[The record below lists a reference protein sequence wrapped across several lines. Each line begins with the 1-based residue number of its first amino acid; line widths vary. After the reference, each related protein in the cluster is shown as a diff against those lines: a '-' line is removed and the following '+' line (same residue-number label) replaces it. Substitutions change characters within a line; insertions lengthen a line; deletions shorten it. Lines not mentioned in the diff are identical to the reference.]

1 MICPLSVLRLVWG
14 LSRIIHYRIN
24 TAAVNVRKANIQIL
38 RVKGI
43 LAQSFFALWNM
54 HCTVFQRNDQTL
66 PKAQRPS
73 TLRQ

>member
-43 LAQSFFALWNM
+43 LAQSFFALYGI
-54 HCTVFQRNDQTL
+54 CTVQSFREMIKHCQRHNGL
-66 PKAQRPS
+66 
-73 TLRQ
+73 LH